1 MDTKTISW
9 IEANLDTPSLQDIQT
24 GELVISALLH
34 SLLSIKSIKYSVLQ
48 EELKSNFDQ
57 VTVEIVQCP
66 NLTAAPFH
74 LKAPGLGGSTR
85 ILEIGGP
92 PYLLPNVD
100 RTRVYDLN
108 QICRRAYEVDNPE
121 GEFSAIG
128 AGAGPWPLTKTNC
141 EGVYN
146 MRGCANKV
154 SNGGR
159 LVRIDNAEESPIV
172 EVVPDNETRL
182 PLLGNIFLSEGK
194 PGQVR

>member
-1 MDTKTISW
+1 M
-9 IEANLDTPSLQDIQT
+9 QD
-24 GELVISALLH
+24 
-34 SLLSIKSIKYSVLQ
+34 
-48 EELKSNFDQ
+48 ELKSTFAQ
-57 VTVEIVQCP
+57 VTVEIVSCP

-74 LKAPGLGGSTR
+74 LKAAGLGGSPR

-100 RTRVYDLN
+100 RSRVYDLN
-108 QICRRAYEVDNPE
+108 QICRRAYDVDNPE
-121 GEFSAIG
+121 GDYSAIG

-146 MRGCANKV
+146 MMGKGKNSV

-159 LVRIDNAEESPIV
+159 LVRIDNAEESPLV

-194 PGQVR
+194 PGQVRIFDNVFKYFPHTLISSNQTKLSRRLRLP